1 MPSSDG
7 RLAWVSAEHAPHL
20 LVQCRPDPP
29 TPPPQSLSGDYV
41 KGGYFPALT
50 ATCGFVKGECFIVT
64 FEPQGLFDHTAEWH
78 VVDVTE
84 VAAAPCCST
93 LPAAARSLLTLSV
106 LHRMLLALACSLFLL
121 FCTLFALNASC
132 SIRSLLQHTLPASP
146 LALCL
151 PSPL

>member
-7 RLAWVSAEHAPHL
+7 RLAWVGAEHAPHL

-84 VAAAPCCST
+84 VLPR
-93 LPAAARSLLTLSV
+93 PAAARSLLP
-106 LHRMLLALACSLFLL
+106 HALCSRSPCFTACSLHLRAPCFSSS
-121 FCTLFALNASC
+121 A
-132 SIRSLLQHTLPASP
+132 RSLL
-146 LALCL
+146 
-151 PSPL
+151 